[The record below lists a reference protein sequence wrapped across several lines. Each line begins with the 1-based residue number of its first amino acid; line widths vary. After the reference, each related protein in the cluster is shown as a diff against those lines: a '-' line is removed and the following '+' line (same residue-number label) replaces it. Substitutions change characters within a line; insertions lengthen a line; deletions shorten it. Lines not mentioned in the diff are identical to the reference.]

1 MTNCGCIYTFEVRL
15 NGESGVVA
23 KSIDELR
30 EPPDVKLSS
39 FNILMRYDFNYC
51 QAAMCTVAM
60 CADTVQLTS
69 RYSNSSSAKNV
80 FGGVAS
86 RNAPCVQ
93 QCGTAARRPMS
104 AALAQQSLR
113 HSQRRRSSSSNSS
126 SSSVT
131 SPFRRLMQ
139 CCIRRQSA

>member
-51 QAAMCTVAM
+51 HVWTVAM

-86 RNAPCVQ
+86 GNALCVQ
-93 QCGTAARRPMS
+93 QCGTDCSSTNERCSRR
-104 AALAQQSLR
+104 AI
-113 HSQRRRSSSSNSS
+113 
-126 SSSVT
+126 VT
-131 SPFRRLMQ
+131 SVLASPPQ
-139 CCIRRQSA
+139 